1 MGRGKVI
8 GGLASAVMLVGAGP
22 AAAANLLP
30 VGTWSFNEG
39 SGTVAHDTSFAP
51 DNGTLHGGVSWTN
64 GRFRNALSFDGNTGA
79 VDIPDRSVLDGSQVT
94 VSAWVNS
101 PTSPGNFRYIAAKGS
116 SGCDAASYGLY
127 TGANGGLEFYVSY
140 NGGHTY
146 TISPDAG
153 TGIWDGHWHNVIG
166 TFNGSDVDLYV
177 DGKEVG
183 TGTPNT
189 NPIAYN
195 LAASNDLM
203 IGNYSGCPIVNLAFG
218 GNIDEVHVFNRA
230 LGAQEIRLAYIASGY
245 LPQQF
250 PDDAVL

>member
-1 MGRGKVI
+1 MGRGKLIV
-8 GGLASAVMLVGAGP
+8 GLASAVMLLGAGP
-22 AAAANLLP
+22 AAANVLP

-39 SGTVAHDTSFAP
+39 SADVAHDTSLSP
-51 DNGTLHGGVSWTN
+51 DNGTLQGGVSWTQ

-79 VDIPDRSVLDGSQVT
+79 VDIPNQSDLNASQVT

-101 PTSPGNFRYIAAKGS
+101 STSPGNFRYIVAKGS
-116 SGCDAASYGLY
+116 SGCSAASYALY

-140 NGGHTY
+140 NGGLSY
-146 TISPDAG
+146 SISADAG
-153 TGIWDGHWHNVIG
+153 TGVWDGNWHSVVG
-166 TFNGSDVDLYV
+166 TFNGSEIDLYV

-183 TGTPNT
+183 TGTANK

-195 LAASNDLM
+195 LPTSSDLM
-203 IGNYSGCPIVNLAFG
+203 IGSYPPGCASPNLAFN

-230 LGAQEIRLAYIASGY
+230 LGAAEIRLGYTASGY
-245 LPQQF
+245 LPQSF